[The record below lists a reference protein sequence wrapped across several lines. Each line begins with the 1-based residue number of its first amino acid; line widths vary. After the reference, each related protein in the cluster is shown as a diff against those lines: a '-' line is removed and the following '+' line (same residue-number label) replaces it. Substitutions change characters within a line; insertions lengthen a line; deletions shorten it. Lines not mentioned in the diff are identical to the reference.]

1 MTTTYVAPPRVN
13 PLEVISVEAD
23 HPASP
28 KGDARPYVSFTIT
41 VAVGDAK
48 VDGNRC
54 TATLKQRDLIKL
66 FTQYLEHDGVM
77 PLWKIAHKALVR
89 RFGNRRLKLVSK

>member
-1 MTTTYVAPPRVN
+1 VN

-48 VDGNRC
+48 VDGTRC
-54 TATLKQRDLIKL
+54 TATLKQRDLVKL
-66 FTQYLEHDGVM
+66 FTQYLEHDGVT
-77 PLWKIAHKALVR
+77 PLWKLAHSALVR
-89 RFGNRRLKLVSK
+89 RFGNRRLKLVSS